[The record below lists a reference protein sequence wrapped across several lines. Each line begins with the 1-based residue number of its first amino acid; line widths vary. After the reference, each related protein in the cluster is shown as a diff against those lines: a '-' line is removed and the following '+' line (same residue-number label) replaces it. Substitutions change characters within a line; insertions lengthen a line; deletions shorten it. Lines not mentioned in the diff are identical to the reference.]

1 MAVTD
6 EDLQKLGKPPILQ
19 WKGGRMERM
28 ELRDEELRVPSVHA
42 RSSTVDRCGESS
54 CEPQT

>member
-6 EDLQKLGKPPILQ
+6 EDLQKTGQASNLQ

-28 ELRDEELRVPSVHA
+28 ELRYEELLVPSVYA
-42 RSSTVDRCGESS
+42 RPSTVDRCREN
-54 CEPQT
+54 